1 MKRIVVG
8 FDGSENSHKALER
21 AADLADGAVV
31 AVVCSAGV
39 RRLMRDPAGGAS
51 AIDPADEDAR
61 SNALAEA
68 REYLEGRSIEGA
80 YVEGVGNPAD
90 VMVQEAEASGADLI
104 VVGTRGLHA
113 TKRLFLGSV
122 STKVVHHAPCDVLV
136 VR

>member
-31 AVVCSAGV
+31 AVVCSADV

-51 AIDPADEDAR
+51 AIDPADEEAR

-80 YVEGVGNPAD
+80 YVEGV
-90 VMVQEAEASGADLI
+90 ESGRRHGPGGGS
-104 VVGTRGLHA
+104 VGRRSDRGRHQGLHA

>member
-21 AADLADGAVV
+21 AADLADGAVI
-31 AVVCSAGV
+31 AVVCSADV
-39 RRLMRDPAGGAS
+39 RRLMRDPSGGAS
-51 AIDPADEDAR
+51 AIDPADEEAR